1 MIDKVT
7 LPVLKS
13 LTKNTQPITFI
24 TGLKYN
30 TSLVKVFNN
39 LTFLYDPNWE
49 YQQGEPTYPIAF
61 FYVKSM
67 TEQMSS
73 DVSQKP
79 MLFYNTAGDSNDST
93 KGGLMNIVAD
103 NVVLKPKVYKLD
115 IIVPANGS
123 TLKNS
128 SFSFD
133 AINNVNSFL
142 LSNVKFKEGTGLVTA
157 SRTSN
162 TSLNPSL
169 DISSKIAN
177 ISLDILE
184 TLFKGLYGT
193 SISASSICNMLL
205 QQQDYNKASIEY
217 MWSNRRILKL
227 KLWNGWKF
235 KYLIIKDFD
244 VTKVGE
250 NGDFYEGTLTC
261 QEVPIL
267 TFRKQSESASLTDLS
282 KFSVAL
288 GKFQKTATDTFI
300 EKMTATYGE

>member
-1 MIDKVT
+1 MIDNVT
-7 LPVLKS
+7 LSALTSLNRNVQPV
-13 LTKNTQPITFI
+13 TVI

-79 MLFYNTAGDSNDST
+79 MLFYNTAGDSTDST

-103 NVVLKPKVYKLD
+103 NIVLKPKVYKLD

-133 AINNVNSFL
+133 AITNVNGFL
-142 LSNVKFKEGTGLVTA
+142 FSNGEFKGSTGLDIA
-157 SRTSN
+157 SR
-162 TSLNPSL
+162 
-169 DISSKIAN
+169 IVN
-177 ISLDILE
+177 ISLGILE

-193 SISASSICNMLL
+193 SVSASSICNMLL

-267 TFRKQSESASLTDLS
+267 TFRKQAESASLTALS
-282 KFSVAL
+282 KLSGAL

-300 EKMTATYGE
+300 KMMTATYGE

>member
-1 MIDKVT
+1 MIGNVT
-7 LPVLKS
+7 LSTLTGLNRKVL
-13 LTKNTQPITFI
+13 PITAI
-24 TGLKYN
+24 TGLRYN

-115 IIVPANGS
+115 IIIPANGS

-133 AINNVNSFL
+133 AITNVNGFL
-142 LSNVKFKEGTGLVTA
+142 FSNGEFKGSTGLDIA
-157 SRTSN
+157 SR
-162 TSLNPSL
+162 
-169 DISSKIAN
+169 IVN

-184 TLFKGLYGT
+184 TLFKGLYGA
-193 SISASSICNMLL
+193 SVSASSICNMLL

-217 MWSNRRILKL
+217 MWSSRRILKL

-235 KYLIIKDFD
+235 KYLVIKDFD

-267 TFRKQSESASLTDLS
+267 TFRKQSESASLTALS
-282 KFSVAL
+282 KFSKAL
-288 GKFQKTATDTFI
+288 GKFQKKVTDTFI

>member
-1 MIDKVT
+1 MIDNIS
-7 LPVLKS
+7 LSS
-13 LTKNTQPITFI
+13 LTSLNRNVQQVTVI

-49 YQQGEPTYPIAF
+49 YQQGEPTYPISF

-67 TEQMSS
+67 TEQMTS

-79 MLFYNTAGDSNDST
+79 MLFYNTAGESTDST

-103 NVVLKPKVYKLD
+103 NIVLKPKTYTLD
-115 IIVPANGS
+115 VIVPANGT

-133 AINNVNSFL
+133 AMTNVNGFL
-142 LSNVKFKEGTGLVTA
+142 FSNGEFKGNTGLDIA
-157 SRTSN
+157 SRVV
-162 TSLNPSL
+162 
-169 DISSKIAN
+169 N
-177 ISLDILE
+177 ISLSILE
-184 TLFKGLYGT
+184 TLFRGLYGT
-193 SISASSICNMLL
+193 SMSTSSICNMLL

-217 MWSNRRILKL
+217 MWSNRRIVKL

-235 KYLIIKDFD
+235 KYLVIKDFN

-267 TFRKQSESASLTDLS
+267 TFRKQEESASLTALS
-282 KFSVAL
+282 KLSGAL
-288 GKFQKTATDTFI
+288 GKFQKSVTDTFV
-300 EKMTATYGE
+300 KTMTATYGE

>member
-1 MIDKVT
+1 MIDNVT
-7 LPVLKS
+7 LSTLTS
-13 LTKNTQPITFI
+13 LNRKVQPITVV
-24 TGLKYN
+24 TGLRYN
-30 TSLVKVFNN
+30 TSLVKIFNN

-115 IIVPANGS
+115 IIIPANGS

-133 AINNVNSFL
+133 AITNVNGFL
-142 LSNVKFKEGTGLVTA
+142 FSNGEFMGGSGLNLA
-157 SRTSN
+157 SR
-162 TSLNPSL
+162 
-169 DISSKIAN
+169 IVN
-177 ISLDILE
+177 ISLGVLE

-193 SISASSICNMLL
+193 SVSASSICNMLL

-244 VTKVGE
+244 VTKTGE
-250 NGDFYEGTLTC
+250 NGDFYEGSLTC

-267 TFRKQSESASLTDLS
+267 TFRRQEESASLTALS
-282 KFSVAL
+282 KLSKAL
-288 GKFQKTATDTFI
+288 GKFQKTATDIFI
-300 EKMTATYGE
+300 KTMTATYGE

>member
-1 MIDKVT
+1 MIDNVT
-7 LPVLKS
+7 LSALTSLNRNVQPV
-13 LTKNTQPITFI
+13 TVI
-24 TGLKYN
+24 TGLRYN

-115 IIVPANGS
+115 IIIPANGS

-133 AINNVNSFL
+133 SITNVNGFL
-142 LSNVKFKEGTGLVTA
+142 FSNGEFKGSTGLDIA
-157 SRTSN
+157 SR
-162 TSLNPSL
+162 
-169 DISSKIAN
+169 IVN
-177 ISLDILE
+177 ISLGVLE

-193 SISASSICNMLL
+193 SVSASSICNMLL
-205 QQQDYNKASIEY
+205 QQQDYNKASIEH
-217 MWSNRRILKL
+217 MWSSRRILKL

-235 KYLIIKDFD
+235 KYLVIKDFD

-267 TFRKQSESASLTDLS
+267 TFRKQAESASLTALS
-282 KFSVAL
+282 KFSKAL
-288 GKFQKTATDTFI
+288 GKFQKKVTDTFI

>member
-1 MIDKVT
+1 MIDNVT
-7 LPVLKS
+7 LSALTSLNRNVQPV
-13 LTKNTQPITFI
+13 TVI

-79 MLFYNTAGDSNDST
+79 MLFYNAAGDSNDST

-133 AINNVNSFL
+133 AITNVNGFL
-142 LSNVKFKEGTGLVTA
+142 FSNGEFKGSTGLDIA
-157 SRTSN
+157 SRT
-162 TSLNPSL
+162 
-169 DISSKIAN
+169 IN
-177 ISLDILE
+177 ISLGILE

-193 SISASSICNMLL
+193 SVSASSICNMLL

-267 TFRKQSESASLTDLS
+267 TFRKQADSASLTALS
-282 KFSVAL
+282 KFSKAL
-288 GKFQKTATDTFI
+288 GEFQKKVTDTFI

>member
-1 MIDKVT
+1 MIDNVT
-7 LPVLKS
+7 LSTLTS
-13 LTKNTQPITFI
+13 LNRKVQPITVI
-24 TGLKYN
+24 TGLRYN

-115 IIVPANGS
+115 IIIPADGS

-133 AINNVNSFL
+133 AITNVNGFL
-142 LSNVKFKEGTGLVTA
+142 FSNGEFKSSTGLDIA
-157 SRTSN
+157 SRIVN
-162 TSLNPSL
+162 TSLG
-169 DISSKIAN
+169 
-177 ISLDILE
+177 ILE

-193 SISASSICNMLL
+193 SVSASSICNMLL

-244 VTKVGE
+244 VTKIGE

-267 TFRKQSESASLTDLS
+267 TFRRQAESASLTALS
-282 KFSVAL
+282 KLSKAL

-300 EKMTATYGE
+300 KAMTATYGE

>member
-1 MIDKVT
+1 MIDNVT
-7 LPVLKS
+7 LSTLTS
-13 LTKNTQPITFI
+13 LNRNVQPITVV
-24 TGLKYN
+24 TGLRYN
-30 TSLVKVFNN
+30 TSLVKIFNN

-115 IIVPANGS
+115 IIIPANGS

-133 AINNVNSFL
+133 AITNVNGFL
-142 LSNVKFKEGTGLVTA
+142 FSNGEFMGGSGLNLA
-157 SRTSN
+157 SR
-162 TSLNPSL
+162 
-169 DISSKIAN
+169 IVN
-177 ISLDILE
+177 ISLGVLE

-193 SISASSICNMLL
+193 SVSASSICNMLL

-244 VTKVGE
+244 VTKTGE

-267 TFRKQSESASLTDLS
+267 TFRSQAESASLTALS
-282 KFSVAL
+282 KLSKAL

-300 EKMTATYGE
+300 KAMTATYGE

>member
-1 MIDKVT
+1 MIDNVT
-7 LPVLKS
+7 LSALTSLNRKVQPV
-13 LTKNTQPITFI
+13 TVI
-24 TGLKYN
+24 TGLRYN

-79 MLFYNTAGDSNDST
+79 MLFYNTAGDSTDST

-103 NVVLKPKVYKLD
+103 NIVLKPKVYKLD

-133 AINNVNSFL
+133 AITNVNGFL
-142 LSNVKFKEGTGLVTA
+142 FSNGEFKGSTGLDIA
-157 SRTSN
+157 SR
-162 TSLNPSL
+162 
-169 DISSKIAN
+169 IVN
-177 ISLDILE
+177 ISLGILE

-193 SISASSICNMLL
+193 SVSASSICNMLL

-217 MWSNRRILKL
+217 MWSSRRILKL

-235 KYLIIKDFD
+235 KYLVIKDFD

-267 TFRKQSESASLTDLS
+267 TFRKQSESASLTALS
-282 KFSVAL
+282 KLSSTL
-288 GKFQKTATDTFI
+288 GEFQKTVTDTFI
-300 EKMTATYGE
+300 KKMTATYGE

>member
-1 MIDKVT
+1 MIDNVT
-7 LPVLKS
+7 LSTLTS
-13 LTKNTQPITFI
+13 LNRNVQPITVV
-24 TGLKYN
+24 TGLRYN
-30 TSLVKVFNN
+30 TSLVKIFNN

-103 NVVLKPKVYKLD
+103 NIVLKPKVYKLD
-115 IIVPANGS
+115 IIIPANGS

-133 AINNVNSFL
+133 AITNVNGFL
-142 LSNVKFKEGTGLVTA
+142 FSNGEFMGGSGLNLA
-157 SRTSN
+157 SR
-162 TSLNPSL
+162 
-169 DISSKIAN
+169 IVN
-177 ISLDILE
+177 ISLGVLE

-193 SISASSICNMLL
+193 SVSASSICNMLL

-244 VTKVGE
+244 VTKTGE
-250 NGDFYEGTLTC
+250 DGDFYEGTLTC

-267 TFRKQSESASLTDLS
+267 TFRKQAESASLTALS
-282 KFSVAL
+282 KLSRAL
-288 GKFQKTATDTFI
+288 GKFQKTATDIFI
-300 EKMTATYGE
+300 KTMTATYGE

>member
-1 MIDKVT
+1 MIDNVT
-7 LPVLKS
+7 LSTLTSLNRKVL
-13 LTKNTQPITFI
+13 PITVI
-24 TGLKYN
+24 TGLRYN

-115 IIVPANGS
+115 IIIPANGS

-133 AINNVNSFL
+133 AITNVNGFL
-142 LSNVKFKEGTGLVTA
+142 FSNGEFKASTGLDIA
-157 SRTSN
+157 SR
-162 TSLNPSL
+162 
-169 DISSKIAN
+169 IVN
-177 ISLDILE
+177 ISLGVLE

-193 SISASSICNMLL
+193 SVSASSICNMLL

-244 VTKVGE
+244 VTKIGE

-267 TFRKQSESASLTDLS
+267 TFRSQAESASLTALS
-282 KFSVAL
+282 KLSKAL

-300 EKMTATYGE
+300 KAMTATYGE

>member
-1 MIDKVT
+1 MIDNVT
-7 LPVLKS
+7 LSS
-13 LTKNTQPITFI
+13 LTSLNRNVQPVTVI

-133 AINNVNSFL
+133 AITNVNGFL
-142 LSNVKFKEGTGLVTA
+142 FSNGEFKGSTGLDIA
-157 SRTSN
+157 SR
-162 TSLNPSL
+162 
-169 DISSKIAN
+169 IVN
-177 ISLDILE
+177 ISLGILE

-193 SISASSICNMLL
+193 SVSASSICNMLL

-235 KYLIIKDFD
+235 KYLIIKDFE

-250 NGDFYEGTLTC
+250 DGDFYEGTLTC

-267 TFRKQSESASLTDLS
+267 TFRKQSESASLTALS
-282 KFSVAL
+282 KFSGAL

-300 EKMTATYGE
+300 KAMTATYGE

>member
-1 MIDKVT
+1 MIDNVT
-7 LPVLKS
+7 LSTLTS
-13 LTKNTQPITFI
+13 LNRKVQPITVI
-24 TGLKYN
+24 TGLRYN

-115 IIVPANGS
+115 IIIPADGS

-133 AINNVNSFL
+133 AITNVNGL
-142 LSNVKFKEGTGLVTA
+142 LFSNGDFKGSTGLDIA
-157 SRTSN
+157 SR
-162 TSLNPSL
+162 
-169 DISSKIAN
+169 IVN
-177 ISLDILE
+177 ISLGVLE

-193 SISASSICNMLL
+193 SVSASSICNMLL

-244 VTKVGE
+244 VTKIGE

-267 TFRKQSESASLTDLS
+267 TFRSQAESASLTALS
-282 KFSVAL
+282 KLSKAL

-300 EKMTATYGE
+300 KAMTATYGE

>member
-1 MIDKVT
+1 MIDNVT
-7 LPVLKS
+7 LSTLTS
-13 LTKNTQPITFI
+13 LNRNVQPITVI
-24 TGLKYN
+24 TGLRYN
-30 TSLVKVFNN
+30 TSLVKIFNN

-115 IIVPANGS
+115 IIIPANGT

-133 AINNVNSFL
+133 AITNVNGFL
-142 LSNVKFKEGTGLVTA
+142 FSNGEFMGSSGLNLA
-157 SRTSN
+157 SR
-162 TSLNPSL
+162 
-169 DISSKIAN
+169 IVN
-177 ISLDILE
+177 ISLGVLE

-193 SISASSICNMLL
+193 SVSASSICNMLL

-244 VTKVGE
+244 VTKIGE

-267 TFRKQSESASLTDLS
+267 TFRSQAKSASLTALS
-282 KFSVAL
+282 KLSKAL

-300 EKMTATYGE
+300 KAMTATYGE

>member
-1 MIDKVT
+1 MIDNVT
-7 LPVLKS
+7 LPAPTS
-13 LTKNTQPITFI
+13 LNRNVQPITVV
-24 TGLKYN
+24 TGLRYK

-79 MLFYNTAGDSNDST
+79 MLFYNTAGDSNGST

-103 NVVLKPKVYKLD
+103 NVVLKPKAYKLD
-115 IIVPANGS
+115 IIIPANGS

-133 AINNVNSFL
+133 AITNVNGFL
-142 LSNVKFKEGTGLVTA
+142 SSNGGFKGSTGLGIA
-157 SRTSN
+157 SR
-162 TSLNPSL
+162 
-169 DISSKIAN
+169 IMN

-184 TLFKGLYGT
+184 TLFKGLYGA
-193 SISASSICNMLL
+193 SVSASSICNMLL

-217 MWSNRRILKL
+217 MWSSRRILKL

-235 KYLIIKDFD
+235 KYLVIKDFD

-267 TFRKQSESASLTDLS
+267 TFRKQSESASLTALS
-282 KFSVAL
+282 KFSKAL
-288 GKFQKTATDTFI
+288 GKFQKKATDTFI

>member
-1 MIDKVT
+1 MIDNIT
-7 LPVLKS
+7 LS
-13 LTKNTQPITFI
+13 ALTSTNRNVQPITVI

-39 LTFLYDPNWE
+39 VTFLYHPNWE

-61 FYVKSM
+61 FYIKSM
-67 TEQMSS
+67 TEQMYS

-103 NVVLKPKVYKLD
+103 NVVLKPKMYKLGVV
-115 IIVPANGS
+115 IPANGT

-128 SFSFD
+128 SFSCD
-133 AINNVNSFL
+133 AITNVNGFL
-142 LSNVKFKEGTGLVTA
+142 FSNGECKGKTGLDIA
-157 SRTSN
+157 SRIVN
-162 TSLNPSL
+162 VSLGV
-169 DISSKIAN
+169 
-177 ISLDILE
+177 LE
-184 TLFKGLYGT
+184 TLIKGLYGT
-193 SISASSICNMLL
+193 SMSASSICNMLL

-217 MWSNRRILKL
+217 MWSSRRILKL

-235 KYLIIKDFD
+235 KYLVIKDFD
-244 VTKVGE
+244 VTKIGE

-267 TFRKQSESASLTDLS
+267 TFRKQAESGSLTALS
-282 KFSVAL
+282 KLSNAL

-300 EKMTATYGE
+300 KVMTTTYGE

>member
-1 MIDKVT
+1 MIDNVT
-7 LPVLKS
+7 LSALSSLNRNVQPV
-13 LTKNTQPITFI
+13 TVI

-79 MLFYNTAGDSNDST
+79 MLFYNTAGDSTDST

-103 NVVLKPKVYKLD
+103 NIVLKPKTYKLD

-133 AINNVNSFL
+133 AITNVNGFL
-142 LSNVKFKEGTGLVTA
+142 FSNGEFKGSTGLDIA
-157 SRTSN
+157 SR
-162 TSLNPSL
+162 
-169 DISSKIAN
+169 IVN
-177 ISLDILE
+177 ISLGILE

-193 SISASSICNMLL
+193 SVSASSICNMLL

-267 TFRKQSESASLTDLS
+267 TFRKQSESASLTALS
-282 KFSVAL
+282 KLSGAL

-300 EKMTATYGE
+300 KMMTATYGE

>member
-1 MIDKVT
+1 MIDNVT
-7 LPVLKS
+7 LSTLTS
-13 LTKNTQPITFI
+13 LNRNVQPITVV
-24 TGLKYN
+24 TGLRYN
-30 TSLVKVFNN
+30 TSLVKIFNN

-115 IIVPANGS
+115 IIIPANGS

-133 AINNVNSFL
+133 AITNVNGFL
-142 LSNVKFKEGTGLVTA
+142 FSNGEFMGSTGLDLA
-157 SRTSN
+157 SR
-162 TSLNPSL
+162 
-169 DISSKIAN
+169 IVN
-177 ISLDILE
+177 ISLGVLE

-193 SISASSICNMLL
+193 SVSASSICNMLL

-244 VTKVGE
+244 VTKTGE
-250 NGDFYEGTLTC
+250 NGDFYEGSLTC

-267 TFRKQSESASLTDLS
+267 TFRSQAESASLTALS
-282 KFSVAL
+282 KLSKAL
-288 GKFQKTATDTFI
+288 GKFQKTATDIFI
-300 EKMTATYGE
+300 KTMTATYGE

>member
-1 MIDKVT
+1 MIDNVT
-7 LPVLKS
+7 LSTLTS
-13 LTKNTQPITFI
+13 LNRNVQPITVV
-24 TGLKYN
+24 TGLRYN
-30 TSLVKVFNN
+30 TSLVKIFNN

-115 IIVPANGS
+115 IIIPANGS

-133 AINNVNSFL
+133 AITNVNGFL
-142 LSNVKFKEGTGLVTA
+142 FSNGEFMGGTGLNLA
-157 SRTSN
+157 SR
-162 TSLNPSL
+162 
-169 DISSKIAN
+169 IVN
-177 ISLDILE
+177 ISLGVLE

-193 SISASSICNMLL
+193 SVSASSICNMLL
-205 QQQDYNKASIEY
+205 QQQDYNKASSEY

-244 VTKVGE
+244 VTKTGE
-250 NGDFYEGTLTC
+250 NGDFYEGSLTC

-267 TFRKQSESASLTDLS
+267 TFRSQAESASLTALS
-282 KFSVAL
+282 KLSKAL
-288 GKFQKTATDTFI
+288 GKFQKTATDIFI
-300 EKMTATYGE
+300 KTMTATYGE

>member
-1 MIDKVT
+1 MIDNVT
-7 LPVLKS
+7 LSTLTS
-13 LTKNTQPITFI
+13 LNRKVQPITVI
-24 TGLKYN
+24 TGLRYN

-115 IIVPANGS
+115 IIIPADGS

-133 AINNVNSFL
+133 AITNVNGFL
-142 LSNVKFKEGTGLVTA
+142 FSNGEFMGGTGLNLA
-157 SRTSN
+157 SR
-162 TSLNPSL
+162 
-169 DISSKIAN
+169 IVN
-177 ISLDILE
+177 ISLGVLE

-193 SISASSICNMLL
+193 SVSASSICNMLL

-244 VTKVGE
+244 VTKIGE

-267 TFRKQSESASLTDLS
+267 TFRSQAESASLTALS
-282 KFSVAL
+282 KLSKAL
-288 GKFQKTATDTFI
+288 GKFQKTATDIFI
-300 EKMTATYGE
+300 KTMTATYGE

>member
-1 MIDKVT
+1 MIDNVT
-7 LPVLKS
+7 LSTLTS
-13 LTKNTQPITFI
+13 LNRNVQPITVI
-24 TGLKYN
+24 TGLRYN
-30 TSLVKVFNN
+30 TSLVKIFNN

-115 IIVPANGS
+115 IIIPANGS

-133 AINNVNSFL
+133 AITNVNGFL
-142 LSNVKFKEGTGLVTA
+142 FSNGEFMGGTGLNLA
-157 SRTSN
+157 SR
-162 TSLNPSL
+162 
-169 DISSKIAN
+169 IVN
-177 ISLDILE
+177 ISLGVLE

-193 SISASSICNMLL
+193 SVSASSICNMLL

-217 MWSNRRILKL
+217 MWSSRRILKL

-244 VTKVGE
+244 VTKIGE

-267 TFRKQSESASLTDLS
+267 TFRSQAKSASLTALS
-282 KFSVAL
+282 KLSKAL
-288 GKFQKTATDTFI
+288 GKFQKTATDIFI
-300 EKMTATYGE
+300 KTMTATYGE

>member
-1 MIDKVT
+1 MIDNVT
-7 LPVLKS
+7 LSELTSLNRKVL
-13 LTKNTQPITFI
+13 PITVI
-24 TGLKYN
+24 TGLRYN
-30 TSLVKVFNN
+30 TSLIKVFNN

-115 IIVPANGS
+115 IIIPADGS

-133 AINNVNSFL
+133 AITNVNGFL
-142 LSNVKFKEGTGLVTA
+142 FSNGEFKASTGLDIA
-157 SRTSN
+157 SRIVN
-162 TSLNPSL
+162 LSLGV
-169 DISSKIAN
+169 
-177 ISLDILE
+177 LE

-193 SISASSICNMLL
+193 SVSASSICNMLL

-244 VTKVGE
+244 VTKIGE

-267 TFRKQSESASLTDLS
+267 TFRRQAESASLTALS
-282 KFSVAL
+282 KISKAL
-288 GKFQKTATDTFI
+288 GKFQKKVTDTFI

>member
-1 MIDKVT
+1 MIDNVT
-7 LPVLKS
+7 LSTLTS
-13 LTKNTQPITFI
+13 LNRNVQPITVV
-24 TGLKYN
+24 TGLRYN
-30 TSLVKVFNN
+30 TSLVKIFNN

-115 IIVPANGS
+115 IIIPANGS
-123 TLKNS
+123 TLQNS

-133 AINNVNSFL
+133 AITNVNGFL
-142 LSNVKFKEGTGLVTA
+142 FSNGEFMGGTGLNLA
-157 SRTSN
+157 SRIVNSA
-162 TSLNPSL
+162 LGV
-169 DISSKIAN
+169 
-177 ISLDILE
+177 LE

-193 SISASSICNMLL
+193 SVSASSICNMLL

-244 VTKVGE
+244 VTKTGE
-250 NGDFYEGTLTC
+250 NGDFYEGSLTC

-267 TFRKQSESASLTDLS
+267 TFRSQAESASLTALS
-282 KFSVAL
+282 KLSKAL
-288 GKFQKTATDTFI
+288 GKFQKTATDIFI
-300 EKMTATYGE
+300 KTMTATYGE

>member
-1 MIDKVT
+1 MIDNVT
-7 LPVLKS
+7 LSALTSLNRNVQPV
-13 LTKNTQPITFI
+13 TVI

-79 MLFYNTAGDSNDST
+79 MLFYNSASDSTDST

-103 NVVLKPKVYKLD
+103 NVIVKPKTYKLD

-133 AINNVNSFL
+133 AITNVNGFL
-142 LSNVKFKEGTGLVTA
+142 FSNGEFKGSTGLDIA
-157 SRTSN
+157 SR
-162 TSLNPSL
+162 
-169 DISSKIAN
+169 IVN
-177 ISLDILE
+177 ISLGILE

-193 SISASSICNMLL
+193 SVSASSICNMLL

-250 NGDFYEGTLTC
+250 NGDFYEGTLIC

-267 TFRKQSESASLTDLS
+267 TFRAQSKSASLTALS
-282 KFSVAL
+282 KLSGAL

-300 EKMTATYGE
+300 KAMTATYGE

>member
-1 MIDKVT
+1 MIDNVT
-7 LPVLKS
+7 LSTLTSLNRKVL
-13 LTKNTQPITFI
+13 PITVI
-24 TGLKYN
+24 TGLRYN

-115 IIVPANGS
+115 IIIPANGT

-133 AINNVNSFL
+133 AITNVNGFL
-142 LSNVKFKEGTGLVTA
+142 FSNGEFKASSGLDLA
-157 SRTSN
+157 SRIVN
-162 TSLNPSL
+162 NALGV
-169 DISSKIAN
+169 
-177 ISLDILE
+177 LE

-193 SISASSICNMLL
+193 SVSASSICNMLL

-244 VTKVGE
+244 VTKIGE

-267 TFRKQSESASLTDLS
+267 TFRSQAESASLTALS
-282 KFSVAL
+282 KLSKAL

-300 EKMTATYGE
+300 KAMTATYGE

>member
-1 MIDKVT
+1 MIDNVT
-7 LPVLKS
+7 LSTLTS
-13 LTKNTQPITFI
+13 LNRNVQPITVI
-24 TGLKYN
+24 TGLRYN

-115 IIVPANGS
+115 IIIPADGS

-133 AINNVNSFL
+133 AITNVNGFL
-142 LSNVKFKEGTGLVTA
+142 FSNGEFKASSGLDIA
-157 SRTSN
+157 SR
-162 TSLNPSL
+162 
-169 DISSKIAN
+169 IVN
-177 ISLDILE
+177 ISLGVLE

-193 SISASSICNMLL
+193 SVSASSICNMLL

-244 VTKVGE
+244 VTKIGE

-267 TFRKQSESASLTDLS
+267 TFRSQAESASLTALS
-282 KFSVAL
+282 KLSKAL

-300 EKMTATYGE
+300 KAMTATYGE

>member
-1 MIDKVT
+1 MIDNVT
-7 LPVLKS
+7 LSTLTS
-13 LTKNTQPITFI
+13 LNRKVPPITVI
-24 TGLKYN
+24 TGLRYN

-115 IIVPANGS
+115 IIIPANGS

-133 AINNVNSFL
+133 AITNVNGFL
-142 LSNVKFKEGTGLVTA
+142 FSNGEFKSSSGLDIA
-157 SRTSN
+157 SR
-162 TSLNPSL
+162 
-169 DISSKIAN
+169 IVN
-177 ISLDILE
+177 ISLGVLE

-193 SISASSICNMLL
+193 SVSASSICNMLL

-244 VTKVGE
+244 VTKIGE

-267 TFRKQSESASLTDLS
+267 TFRRQAESASLTALS
-282 KFSVAL
+282 KISKAL
-288 GKFQKTATDTFI
+288 GKLQKTATDTFI
-300 EKMTATYGE
+300 KAMTATYGE

>member
-1 MIDKVT
+1 MIDNVT
-7 LPVLKS
+7 LSTLTS
-13 LTKNTQPITFI
+13 LNRKVQPITVI
-24 TGLKYN
+24 TGLRYN

-115 IIVPANGS
+115 IIIPANGS

-133 AINNVNSFL
+133 AITNVNGL
-142 LSNVKFKEGTGLVTA
+142 LFSNGDFKGSTGLDIA
-157 SRTSN
+157 SRIVN
-162 TSLNPSL
+162 TSLG
-169 DISSKIAN
+169 
-177 ISLDILE
+177 ILE

-193 SISASSICNMLL
+193 SVSASSICNMLL

-244 VTKVGE
+244 VTKIGE

-267 TFRKQSESASLTDLS
+267 TFRRQAESASLTALS
-282 KFSVAL
+282 KLSKAL

-300 EKMTATYGE
+300 KAMTATYGE

>member
-1 MIDKVT
+1 MIDNVT
-7 LPVLKS
+7 LSALTS
-13 LTKNTQPITFI
+13 LNRNVQPITVV
-24 TGLKYN
+24 TGLRYN
-30 TSLVKVFNN
+30 TSLVKIFNN

-115 IIVPANGS
+115 IIIPANGS

-133 AINNVNSFL
+133 AITNVNGFL
-142 LSNVKFKEGTGLVTA
+142 FSNGEFMGSTGLNLA
-157 SRTSN
+157 SR
-162 TSLNPSL
+162 
-169 DISSKIAN
+169 IVN
-177 ISLDILE
+177 ISLGVLE

-193 SISASSICNMLL
+193 SVSASSICNMLL

-244 VTKVGE
+244 VTKTGE
-250 NGDFYEGTLTC
+250 NGDFYEGSLTC

-267 TFRKQSESASLTDLS
+267 TFRSQAESASLTALS
-282 KFSVAL
+282 KLSKAL
-288 GKFQKTATDTFI
+288 GKFQKTATDIFI
-300 EKMTATYGE
+300 KTMTATYGE

>member
-1 MIDKVT
+1 MIDNVT
-7 LPVLKS
+7 LSALTSLNRNVQPV
-13 LTKNTQPITFI
+13 TVI
-24 TGLKYN
+24 TGLRYN

-133 AINNVNSFL
+133 AITSVNGFL
-142 LSNVKFKEGTGLVTA
+142 FSNGEFKGSTGLDIA
-157 SRTSN
+157 SR
-162 TSLNPSL
+162 
-169 DISSKIAN
+169 IVN
-177 ISLDILE
+177 ISLGILE

-193 SISASSICNMLL
+193 SVSASSICNMLL

-267 TFRKQSESASLTDLS
+267 TFRSQAESASLTALS
-282 KFSVAL
+282 KLSKAL
-288 GKFQKTATDTFI
+288 GEFQKTVTDTFI
-300 EKMTATYGE
+300 KKMTATYGE

>member
-1 MIDKVT
+1 MIDNVT
-7 LPVLKS
+7 LSTLTS
-13 LTKNTQPITFI
+13 LNRKVQPITVI
-24 TGLKYN
+24 TGLRYN
-30 TSLVKVFNN
+30 TSLVKIFNN

-115 IIVPANGS
+115 IIIPANGT

-133 AINNVNSFL
+133 AITNVNGFL
-142 LSNVKFKEGTGLVTA
+142 FSNGEFMGGSGLNLA
-157 SRTSN
+157 SR
-162 TSLNPSL
+162 
-169 DISSKIAN
+169 IVN
-177 ISLDILE
+177 ISLGVLE

-193 SISASSICNMLL
+193 SVSASSICNMLL

-244 VTKVGE
+244 VTKTGE
-250 NGDFYEGTLTC
+250 NGDFYEGSLTC

-267 TFRKQSESASLTDLS
+267 TFRRQAESASLTALS
-282 KFSVAL
+282 KLSRAL
-288 GKFQKTATDTFI
+288 GKFQKTATDIFI
-300 EKMTATYGE
+300 KTMTATYGE

>member
-1 MIDKVT
+1 MIDNVT
-7 LPVLKS
+7 LSTLTS
-13 LTKNTQPITFI
+13 LNRNVQPITVV
-24 TGLKYN
+24 TGLRYN
-30 TSLVKVFNN
+30 TSLVKIFNN

-115 IIVPANGS
+115 IIIPANGS

-133 AINNVNSFL
+133 AITNVNGFL
-142 LSNVKFKEGTGLVTA
+142 FSNGEFMGGTGLNLA
-157 SRTSN
+157 SR
-162 TSLNPSL
+162 
-169 DISSKIAN
+169 IVN
-177 ISLDILE
+177 ISLGVLE

-193 SISASSICNMLL
+193 SVSASSICNMLL

-244 VTKVGE
+244 VTKTGE
-250 NGDFYEGTLTC
+250 NGDFYEGSLTC

-267 TFRKQSESASLTDLS
+267 TFRKQAESASLT
-282 KFSVAL
+282 AL
-288 GKFQKTATDTFI
+288 
-300 EKMTATYGE
+300 

>member
-1 MIDKVT
+1 MIDNVT
-7 LPVLKS
+7 LSTLTS
-13 LTKNTQPITFI
+13 LNRNVQPITVV
-24 TGLKYN
+24 TGLRYN
-30 TSLVKVFNN
+30 TSLVKIFNN

-115 IIVPANGS
+115 IIIPANGT

-133 AINNVNSFL
+133 AIANVNGFL
-142 LSNVKFKEGTGLVTA
+142 FSNGEFMGGSGLNLA
-157 SRTSN
+157 SR
-162 TSLNPSL
+162 
-169 DISSKIAN
+169 IVN
-177 ISLDILE
+177 ISLGVLE

-193 SISASSICNMLL
+193 SVSASSICNMLL

-244 VTKVGE
+244 VTKIGE

-267 TFRKQSESASLTDLS
+267 TFRSQAESASLTALS
-282 KFSVAL
+282 KLSKAL
-288 GKFQKTATDTFI
+288 GKFQKTATDIFI
-300 EKMTATYGE
+300 KTMTATYGE

>member
-1 MIDKVT
+1 MIDNVT
-7 LPVLKS
+7 LSTLTSLNRKVL
-13 LTKNTQPITFI
+13 PITVI
-24 TGLKYN
+24 TGLRYN
-30 TSLVKVFNN
+30 TSLIKVFNN

-115 IIVPANGS
+115 IIIPADGS

-133 AINNVNSFL
+133 AITNVNGFL
-142 LSNVKFKEGTGLVTA
+142 FSNGEFKASSGLDLA
-157 SRTSN
+157 SRIVNS
-162 TSLNPSL
+162 SLGV
-169 DISSKIAN
+169 
-177 ISLDILE
+177 LE

-193 SISASSICNMLL
+193 SVSASSICNMLL

-244 VTKVGE
+244 VTKIGE

-267 TFRKQSESASLTDLS
+267 TFRSQAESASLTALS
-282 KFSVAL
+282 KLSKAL

-300 EKMTATYGE
+300 KAMTATYGE

>member
-1 MIDKVT
+1 MIDNVT
-7 LPVLKS
+7 LSALTSLNRNVQPV
-13 LTKNTQPITFI
+13 TVI

-133 AINNVNSFL
+133 AITNVNGFL
-142 LSNVKFKEGTGLVTA
+142 FSNGEFKGSTGLDIA
-157 SRTSN
+157 SR
-162 TSLNPSL
+162 
-169 DISSKIAN
+169 IVN
-177 ISLDILE
+177 ISLGILE

-193 SISASSICNMLL
+193 SVSASSICNMLL

-267 TFRKQSESASLTDLS
+267 TFRKQAGSASLTALS
-282 KFSVAL
+282 KLSSTL
-288 GKFQKTATDTFI
+288 GEFQKKVTDTFI

>member
-1 MIDKVT
+1 MIDNVT
-7 LPVLKS
+7 LSTLTS
-13 LTKNTQPITFI
+13 LNRNVQPITVV
-24 TGLKYN
+24 TGLRYN
-30 TSLVKVFNN
+30 TSLVKIFNN

-115 IIVPANGS
+115 IIIPANGS

-133 AINNVNSFL
+133 AITNVNGFL
-142 LSNVKFKEGTGLVTA
+142 FSNGEFMGGTGLDIA
-157 SRTSN
+157 SR
-162 TSLNPSL
+162 
-169 DISSKIAN
+169 IVN
-177 ISLDILE
+177 ISLGVLE

-193 SISASSICNMLL
+193 SVSASSICNMLL

-244 VTKVGE
+244 VTKTGE
-250 NGDFYEGTLTC
+250 NGDFYEGSLTC

-267 TFRKQSESASLTDLS
+267 TFRRQAGSASLTVLS
-282 KFSVAL
+282 KLSKVL

-300 EKMTATYGE
+300 KMMTATYGE

>member
-1 MIDKVT
+1 MIDNVT
-7 LPVLKS
+7 LSTLTS
-13 LTKNTQPITFI
+13 LNRNVQPITVI
-24 TGLKYN
+24 TGLRYN
-30 TSLVKVFNN
+30 TSVVKIFNN

-103 NVVLKPKVYKLD
+103 NIVLKPKVYKLD
-115 IIVPANGS
+115 IIIPANGS

-133 AINNVNSFL
+133 AITNVNGFL
-142 LSNVKFKEGTGLVTA
+142 FSNGEFMGGTGLNLA
-157 SRTSN
+157 SR
-162 TSLNPSL
+162 
-169 DISSKIAN
+169 IVN
-177 ISLDILE
+177 ISLGVLE

-193 SISASSICNMLL
+193 SVSASSICNMLL

-244 VTKVGE
+244 VTKTGE
-250 NGDFYEGTLTC
+250 DGDFYEGTLTC

-267 TFRKQSESASLTDLS
+267 TFRSQAKSASLTALS
-282 KFSVAL
+282 KLSKAL
-288 GKFQKTATDTFI
+288 GKFQKTATDIFI
-300 EKMTATYGE
+300 KTMTATYGE

>member
-1 MIDKVT
+1 MIDNVT
-7 LPVLKS
+7 QSTLTSLNRKMQPV
-13 LTKNTQPITFI
+13 TVI
-24 TGLKYN
+24 TGLRYK

-103 NVVLKPKVYKLD
+103 NIVLKPKVYKLD

-133 AINNVNSFL
+133 AITSVNGFL
-142 LSNVKFKEGTGLVTA
+142 FSNGEFKGSTG
-157 SRTSN
+157 
-162 TSLNPSL
+162 L
-169 DISSKIAN
+169 DISSRIVN
-177 ISLDILE
+177 ISLGILE

-193 SISASSICNMLL
+193 SVSASSICNMLL

-217 MWSNRRILKL
+217 MWSSRRILKL

-235 KYLIIKDFD
+235 KYLVIKDFD

-267 TFRKQSESASLTDLS
+267 TFRKQSESASLTALS
-282 KFSVAL
+282 KFSKAL
-288 GKFQKTATDTFI
+288 GKFQKKVTDTFI